1 MMNLHHIDTT
11 HRREPIGRTRLAET
25 STVRENIYEHRFLA
39 EIGEELLARG
49 IELEI
54 MRGEIDRW
62 GHDIVLEAGPIIRH
76 TQLKVMV
83 AGGAR
88 TDITVNTRLL
98 AKPSACVVWLVY
110 EPDLRTFVEVRWFG
124 GAPGQALPDLGT
136 RLAKH
141 SRANSK
147 GVKAERSNQRKL
159 GLNKFERLA
168 DLEQLCDRL
177 FGLLP
182 ADPLEFLRSRMSMT
196 DDAAPRWVREVMLGD
211 FHAIPEHLDWN
222 NAASLAGL
230 VDGYRI
236 LDMKGEAAEPFLARQ
251 RSVFAQ
257 TGHWLGDAVD
267 LWVTLFLELR
277 ADRMGANDLTNSV
290 SQLDTL
296 CRQLRSALVAAEAN
310 HA

>member
-1 MMNLHHIDTT
+1 MMNLHHNDAT
-11 HRREPIGRTRLAET
+11 HGRKPSRRARLSET
-25 STVRENIYEHRFLA
+25 STLRENIYEHRFLA

-62 GHDIVLEAGPIIRH
+62 GHDIVLEAGSIIRH
-76 TQLKVMV
+76 TQLKVTV

-222 NAASLAGL
+222 NAASLAGSASTVSRPATL
-230 VDGYRI
+230 TTGTRSFAMRSSRASSSWRRPSLMRASSSARGGTTRAGRCSSYVPASVIRSGATASS
-236 LDMKGEAAEPFLARQ
+236 EAAASPPA
-251 RSVFAQ
+251 
-257 TGHWLGDAVD
+257 
-267 LWVTLFLELR
+267 
-277 ADRMGANDLTNSV
+277 
-290 SQLDTL
+290 
-296 CRQLRSALVAAEAN
+296 
-310 HA
+310 

>member
-1 MMNLHHIDTT
+1 MMNLHQIDTT
-11 HRREPIGRTRLAET
+11 HRREASRRAQLAAT
-25 STVRENIYEHRFLA
+25 STLRENIYEHRFLA

-62 GHDIVLEAGPIIRH
+62 GHDIVIEAGSIIRH
-76 TQLKVMV
+76 TQLKVTV

-88 TDITVNTRLL
+88 SDITVNTRLL

-110 EPDLRTFVEVRWFG
+110 EPDRRTFVEVRWFG
-124 GAPGQALPDLGT
+124 DAPGKALPDLGT

-147 GVKAERSNQRKL
+147 GVKAERSSQRKL

-177 FGLLP
+177 FGMLP
-182 ADPLEFLRSRMSMT
+182 ADPLEFLRSRISMVN
-196 DDAAPRWVREVMLGD
+196 DASPHWVHEVTLGD
-211 FHAIPEHLDWN
+211 FHAIPEDLDWN
-222 NAASLAGL
+222 NAGPLGGL

-236 LDMKGEAAEPFLARQ
+236 LEMKDETAEPFLTRQ

-257 TGHWLGDAVD
+257 TGHWPGDAVD

-277 ADRMGANDLTNSV
+277 ADRMGANDLTTSV
-290 SQLDTL
+290 GQLDTL
-296 CRQLRSALVAAEAN
+296 CQQLRNALVLPETN